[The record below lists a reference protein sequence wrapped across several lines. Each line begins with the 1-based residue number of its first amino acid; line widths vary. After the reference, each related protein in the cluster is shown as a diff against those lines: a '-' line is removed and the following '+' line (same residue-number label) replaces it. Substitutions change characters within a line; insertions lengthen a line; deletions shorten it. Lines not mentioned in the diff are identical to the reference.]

1 MKLTSAL
8 NALSTATFVI
18 LNWLAQTFA
27 VLMLLLIFTTH
38 GPVAQ
43 DLWDAMLIVA
53 ALTLFLPFGKHFIKW
68 MTVLTFTLLYSTA
81 ITIVV
86 LAVKDWT

>member
-8 NALSTATFVI
+8 KTMSTATFVI

-27 VLMLLLIFTTH
+27 VLMLLLIFTPH

-53 ALTLFLPFGKHFIKW
+53 ALNLFLPFGKHFTKW
-68 MTVLTFTLLYSTA
+68 MAVLTLTLLYSTA

-86 LAVKDWT
+86 FAVKDLT